1 MLYEQHYNF
10 CLVATD
16 PLFLCGRHRCVLT
29 KQMEV
34 IIQCRPEAGSIE
46 VLNTHLHTSLYYM
59 HLWIMQHTSLTPSV
73 ARHAAYF
80 EHAPMYAGPC
90 IDMTP
95 PPLEVDVL
103 NRRHPGYLAAAAL
116 SRRVGLKRM
125 VEMAHCAEKEKE
137 HGTSTMDTR

>member
-16 PLFLCGRHRCVLT
+16 PLFLCGRLRCVLHRN
-29 KQMEV
+29 MRHVE
-34 IIQCRPEAGSIE
+34 IIRGPLEETYCGRIDLFINYALEHITAQT
-46 VLNTHLHTSLYYM
+46 V
-59 HLWIMQHTSLTPSV
+59 LTPSV

-80 EHAPMYAGPC
+80 EHAAMWSGPC

-95 PPLEVDVL
+95 PPMEVDVL

-125 VEMAHCAEKEKE
+125 VEQAHCAEKEKE